1 MCGNFPPHYKKLKK
15 VEVKSMKLKL
25 TAIPVVKS
33 ERVSK
38 DGNNKYFNLSVA
50 QDGELI
56 EFSTTQAVYESV
68 KLYAETSFIVDITRG
83 EYQGKVYERKAI
95 ASILK

>member
-1 MCGNFPPHYKKLKK
+1 
-15 VEVKSMKLKL
+15 MKLKL

-38 DGNNKYFNLSVA
+38 DGNNRYFNLSVA

-56 EFSTTQAVYESV
+56 EFSTTQAVYDGV
-68 KLYAETSFIVDITRG
+68 KLYSETSFVVELTRG
-83 EYQGKVYERKAI
+83 EYQGKVYERKSII
-95 ASILK
+95 AFMK